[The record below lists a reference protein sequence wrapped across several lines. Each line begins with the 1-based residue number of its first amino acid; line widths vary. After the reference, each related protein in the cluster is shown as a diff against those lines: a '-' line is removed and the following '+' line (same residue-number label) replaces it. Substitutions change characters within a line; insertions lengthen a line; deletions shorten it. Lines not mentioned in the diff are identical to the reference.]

1 MSKSEMRDHP
11 EPVSAEDDL
20 SRLRNWEPSDQRR
33 PAMTANQARSL
44 GQQELFDRL
53 EALLVE
59 TRGNIAEVAR
69 RLGKDRS
76 TVRYHLQ
83 RFGML
88 GDRGAPPS
96 VASPAQNEKTTS
108 HSEP

>member
-1 MSKSEMRDHP
+1 
-11 EPVSAEDDL
+11 
-20 SRLRNWEPSDQRR
+20 
-33 PAMTANQARSL
+33 MTANQARSL

-53 EALLVE
+53 EALLFE

-88 GDRGAPPS
+88 GDRGASMPID
-96 VASPAQNEKTTS
+96 AAAQNDETRSPTRR
-108 HSEP
+108 PGG